1 MAKSKRERDP
11 IPEQF
16 SGFDEL
22 ANFWETH
29 DLTDYEDQLQEVDY
43 KVARKPTRQFVVTLS
58 DELTKALWKATHREG
73 VSMQTLVNLWVQE
86 RLQQYQTASS

>member
-1 MAKSKRERDP
+1 MKKSKREIDP

-16 SGFDEL
+16 TSFEKL

-29 DLTDYEDQLQEVDY
+29 DLTDYEDQLHEV
-43 KVARKPTRQFVVTLS
+43 KFKIAPKPTRQYIVTLS
-58 DELTKALWKATHREG
+58 DELNKTMHKVAGREG

-86 RLQQYQTASS
+86 RLQQYRPNV